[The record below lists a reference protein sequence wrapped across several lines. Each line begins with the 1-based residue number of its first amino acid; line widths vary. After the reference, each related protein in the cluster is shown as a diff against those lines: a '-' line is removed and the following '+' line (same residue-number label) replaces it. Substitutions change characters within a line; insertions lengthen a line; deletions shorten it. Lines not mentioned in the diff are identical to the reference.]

1 MKTAAL
7 VVCLGMVVLGLGCGS
22 GNMVNVAKNEVM
34 KGGQWEYVVT
44 PNSGGN
50 TLNFEANVPGTNLQ
64 FNGTNAVLFYPSQV
78 GSTGPTTTPIYCSS
92 FAFNGEING
101 DTVKGNFDWANTS
114 ERFANF
120 SGALAADGQS
130 ISNGTYS
137 GQSCANGDSPGTPKP
152 NFKGTL
158 TGQTIAPVNGTY
170 SGTLT
175 SSSFG
180 ADVVTFVIMQNP
192 DFSLNISGTSV
203 ENGVTTTFA
212 LLPQSPVSQGS
223 QGLVTGATVAWS
235 GSAENVNGS
244 QSFSFSGQLNPTATQ
259 LTATI
264 FQVGPHET
272 VTGTLTRQ

>member
-1 MKTAAL
+1 MKNASL
-7 VVCLGMVVLGLGCGS
+7 VVCLGMFMLGCGS
-22 GNMVNVAKNEVM
+22 GNMVNAAKNVVM

-44 PNSGGN
+44 PDTGGN
-50 TLNFEANVPGTNLQ
+50 ALNFEANVPGTNLQ

-78 GSTGPTTTPIYCSS
+78 GLTGPTTTPIYCSP
-92 FAFNGEING
+92 FAFDGEIEG
-101 DTVKGNFDWANTS
+101 DTVKGNFDWANTT

-158 TGQTIAPVNGTY
+158 TGQTIAPANGTY

-175 SSSFG
+175 SSLFG
-180 ADVVTFVIMQNP
+180 ADVVTFVITQNP
-192 DFSLNISGTSV
+192 NFSLNISGTSV

-212 LLPQSPVSQGS
+212 LLPQSPVSSGS
-223 QGLVTGATVAWS
+223 KGVVTGATVAWS

-244 QSFSFSGQLNPTATQ
+244 QSFSFSGHLNPTATQ

-264 FQVGPHET
+264 FQVGPNET
-272 VTGTLTRQ
+272 VTGTLTRR